1 MNDYVHSNSRV
12 FLDLVEMFT
21 SEKTKKEMFLSGHCN
36 ASNEIIETNKQT
48 KQITTGKQRY

>member
-12 FLDLVEMFT
+12 FLDLIEMFT

-36 ASNEIIETNKQT
+36 EWYKKIREY
-48 KQITTGKQRY
+48 GV